1 MAKQNKNKEY
11 AIRYLSDTMKM
22 NPDTIAKELGIKI
35 DEVLTVLG
43 EAQEPAQENNDK
55 SKTSKSHSM
64 MIRHTSNKK
73 SNNVSIMTE
82 GASQYNDSMRDKIK
96 SKQSRS
102 FKDGIFKPRNG

>member
-22 NPDTIAKELGIKI
+22 TPDTIAKELGIKI
-35 DEVLTVLG
+35 DDVIAVLG
-43 EAQEPAQENNDK
+43 QQPQPEETKDK

-64 MIRHTSNKK
+64 MIRHTSSKK

-82 GASQYNDSMRDKIK
+82 GASQYNDSMRDKLK
-96 SKQSRS
+96 GKQARGSK
-102 FKDGIFKPRNG
+102 DAIFKPRNG